1 MLRQPGMIEE
11 SQVPLTGL
19 LFYLQRK
26 LSQVTNLFFKY
37 VELFVFVLQ
46 KPLNTHSA
54 IIKGGTKFI
63 CFIFD
68 QKVLMIMV
76 ARLRLLLQVVTPPIR
91 KRKLPFQLQQGHFQ
105 RFAHLI
111 IGIQSVKRSQEI
123 LIVLWMEPIDLL
135 DSMLIK
141 YLMRVRSLFILLFM
155 RF

>member
-1 MLRQPGMIEE
+1 
-11 SQVPLTGL
+11 
-19 LFYLQRK
+19 
-26 LSQVTNLFFKY
+26 
-37 VELFVFVLQ
+37 
-46 KPLNTHSA
+46 
-54 IIKGGTKFI
+54 
-63 CFIFD
+63 
-68 QKVLMIMV
+68 MIMV

-135 DSMLIK
+135 DSMLIE

-155 RF
+155 RFQYYSKNIRDTYSKYFFLMNLECLSSEDCANNEYCNTAVNLCQDACSLNGK